1 MTQHD
6 FLMEKRLRDLDP
18 ALHRRFTDAVFALQH
33 TLSHFRRLFP
43 TYTDHS
49 ELHSLTVIDFCNAL
63 IGSDQIAM
71 LNADEIYVLLMGCYL
86 HDVGMGVSEGDYELF
101 KQKFSVDAFFA
112 AHPDGTAADLV
123 RKYHHEFSA
132 LFICKYADL
141 LEIPSP
147 QHLFCIAQ
155 VARGHRQTDL
165 FDEAEYPAA
174 HLLPNGNTVC
184 LPYLAALI
192 RLADEIDVARSRNT
206 LLKYDTDVLPSEF
219 QLLCDHV
226 LEAVLH
232 LHVLPDRFTMDVHTD
247 DEAVYRGVCETRDKM
262 QETLDLCRRVVQM
275 RTPYRIRQGIVDMH
289 RL

>member
-101 KQKFSVDAFFA
+101 KQKFNVDAFFA

-174 HLLPNGNTVC
+174 HPLPNGNTVC

-206 LLKYDTDVLPSEF
+206 LLKYDTDVLPSKF

-226 LEAVLH
+226 LEAVIH
-232 LHVLPDRFTMDVHTD
+232 LRVLPDRFTMDVHTG

-275 RTPYRIRQGIVDMH
+275 RTPYCIRQSIVDMH